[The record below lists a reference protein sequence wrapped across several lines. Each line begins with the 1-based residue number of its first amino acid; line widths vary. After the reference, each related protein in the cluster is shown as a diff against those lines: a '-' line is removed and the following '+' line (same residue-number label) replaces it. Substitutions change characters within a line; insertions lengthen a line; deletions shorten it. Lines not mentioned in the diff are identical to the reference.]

1 MQQSVI
7 IWQQDW
13 TTLEGFIIKSPFS
26 GQVLPISM
34 HPELL
39 YQQDIFPATLCCK
52 LQQGT
57 LYAPFSGH
65 FTTAR
70 AGERRLIFTH
80 TSGLTLTVDL
90 PFAISID
97 HGKGLHWLCRA
108 PREVK
113 AGTPILQID
122 LAYWQLVL
130 DELYCV
136 ASLSLPSKLDKLLS
150 RQAQVLANQDPLFV
164 LQFKK

>member
-7 IWQQDW
+7 NWQQDFN
-13 TTLEGFIIKSPFS
+13 TLEGFTIKSPFS

-57 LYAPFSGH
+57 IYAPFNGR

-80 TSGLTLTVDL
+80 VSGLTLTLDL
-90 PFAISID
+90 PVALSTD

-108 PREVK
+108 PQDIK
-113 AGTPILQID
+113 MGMPILQLD

-130 DELYCV
+130 NDLYCV

-150 RQAQVLANQDPLFV
+150 RQAQVVANQDPLFV